1 MIPSAV
7 YESELGRHLITPF
20 DIASRS
26 EYHRRYK
33 DHLICSEDGCSA
45 KIDLAHRNDH
55 PYFRTRRNSRHA
67 EGCRYAFENDPSRVS
82 LQTAETELARI
93 SADHKRRALDYANA
107 KRRQRERGESG
118 TSPRASQHRPTHP
131 VTERRGSRRVPSVD
145 PNAPAVGHMQR
156 EPRIPLRYAENI
168 TARDVGRLINVYGM
182 TSQAVIRPGE
192 NGSVRFVFDAENQA
206 SVSFFH
212 RFRDQSIQQYDWIS
226 EIAASVNGDHG
237 MLESLAL
244 ACIGVCEKTNDGGYS
259 LQVME
264 GDCISIND
272 KSLSAFMRDWR
283 I

>member
-1 MIPSAV
+1 MSTTEDTRIISFVVKTDVLQRLIWRIEMITRISEHAV
-7 YESELGRHLITPF
+7 IVGTLKGVATHLRTILHGYLCKQLKRSLPEFRRITREGLLIMQMLS
-20 DIASRS
+20 DGSVKEVSR
-26 EYHRRYK
+26 EHRQE
-33 DHLICSEDGCSA
+33 HLN
-45 KIDLAHRNDH
+45 IDLLIQLRREEALAVCHRLTLMPQLSDI
-55 PYFRTRRNSRHA
+55 
-67 EGCRYAFENDPSRVS
+67 C
-82 LQTAETELARI
+82 
-93 SADHKRRALDYANA
+93 
-107 KRRQRERGESG
+107 
-118 TSPRASQHRPTHP
+118 
-131 VTERRGSRRVPSVD
+131 
-145 PNAPAVGHMQR
+145 R